1 MNSMKDFS
9 LDRSRMVREQI
20 ERRGIKHEGVLAAM
34 RKIPRHLFVPK
45 DYQSEAYSDRPLP
58 IGSGQT
64 ISQPYIVA
72 LMTELLQPTPLDTVL
87 EIGAGSGYQAAI
99 LSQLVAQVHTI
110 DRHAELVKQAQS
122 VTEQLGITNIQF
134 HVGDGSLGLPEY
146 APYDA
151 ILITAAA
158 PSIPSPLLAQLKER
172 GRLILPVGARSHQ
185 TLERWI
191 KTPEGTFEKD
201 QNIPVSFVP
210 LVGEHGWTESE
221 F

>member
-72 LMTELLQPTPLDTVL
+72 LMT
-87 EIGAGSGYQAAI
+87 
-99 LSQLVAQVHTI
+99 
-110 DRHAELVKQAQS
+110 
-122 VTEQLGITNIQF
+122 
-134 HVGDGSLGLPEY
+134 
-146 APYDA
+146 
-151 ILITAAA
+151 
-158 PSIPSPLLAQLKER
+158 
-172 GRLILPVGARSHQ
+172 
-185 TLERWI
+185 
-191 KTPEGTFEKD
+191 
-201 QNIPVSFVP
+201 
-210 LVGEHGWTESE
+210 
-221 F
+221 